1 MGGEVCT
8 VDELYVAQH
17 ARGAGIGS
25 GLIKGLVD
33 GSLPWFKKAVAL
45 ELEVTPS
52 NTRARA
58 LYERMRAVNDRRPTA
73 PGPTHDWPHRE
84 ERGTTSSFR
93 VARAAEPPV
102 PPLRG
107 GEPKF
112 HDALEMMPGQGR
124 AGDGFAPAQR
134 GCWGFC
140 GADSGYFAAFSIA
153 ASRAVAVSDG
163 GENELGGEVCT
174 VDELYVAQHA
184 RGAGIGSGLIK
195 GLVDGSL
202 PWFKKAVALEL
213 EVTPSNTRARAL
225 YERMGFRLRK
235 NASLRLLRF

>member
-1 MGGEVCT
+1 MKAKKKRSAWRAIRDSDVVAVVALSVQLYAEDPGTRDIQSKDVRKTLRAFQQHPVRGRCVVAVVDGVVCGYSFLCSFWSNELGGEVCT
-8 VDELYVAQH
+8 VDELYVAEEV
-17 ARGAGIGS
+17 RGAGIGS

-73 PGPTHDWPHRE
+73 DPTHDWPHRE

-107 GEPKF
+107 RTQIPRC
-112 HDALEMMPGQGR
+112 P
-124 AGDGFAPAQR
+124 
-134 GCWGFC
+134 
-140 GADSGYFAAFSIA
+140 
-153 ASRAVAVSDG
+153 
-163 GENELGGEVCT
+163 
-174 VDELYVAQHA
+174 
-184 RGAGIGSGLIK
+184 
-195 GLVDGSL
+195 
-202 PWFKKAVALEL
+202 
-213 EVTPSNTRARAL
+213 
-225 YERMGFRLRK
+225 
-235 NASLRLLRF
+235 